1 MIRRLR
7 LASPSDWRFELE
19 QVEADPG
26 CWDRVAARA
35 AVEVFKAGPLRTP
48 AANIL
53 KQCMLAA
60 GADAI
65 VARGCI
71 DASVDSSL
79 ALVLGTPRQLRQA
92 ASSLEGQPFGLP
104 ELGRSILELLGPDRR
119 RACLAL
125 RSGTLTFTNG
135 PAVMGILNI
144 TPDSFSDGGLY
155 LAPQAAADRAVEMH
169 AQGASIVD
177 VGAEST
183 RPGSLRVPSAIQRE
197 RIIPVVREIRR
208 RDPGLPLSVDTSDPD
223 TARAALGEGVDMIN
237 DVTALSEPGMAE
249 LAASTGTPVIL
260 MHMKGRPRDMQASP
274 SYDDVIGEIV
284 AFLEERVASACAA
297 GVPRSLILVDPGI
310 GFGKR
315 LCDNIAIVRRLREF
329 RCLGVPVVLGHSR
342 KSFLGTVTGKGEA
355 SERDPATAA
364 LSALAARDADM
375 LRVHDVVATVQAV
388 KVAMAV
394 HGGPTE

>member
-71 DASVDSSL
+71 DASVDDSN
-79 ALVLGTPRQLRQA
+79 ALVLGTPRQLRLA
-92 ASSLEGQPFGLP
+92 AASLEGQPFGLP
-104 ELGRSILELLGPDRR
+104 ELGRSILGLLPSCHHRD
-119 RACLAL
+119 CLAL
-125 RSGTLTFTNG
+125 RSGTLSFADR

-155 LAPQAAADRAVEMH
+155 LDPHTAADRAVDMR
-169 AQGASIVD
+169 AQGAAIVD

-223 TARAALGEGVDMIN
+223 TARAAIDEGVDMIN

-249 LAASTGTPVIL
+249 LAASTGTPVVL
-260 MHMKGRPRDMQASP
+260 MHMKGRPRDMQAAP

-284 AFLEERVASACAA
+284 SFLEERIASACAA
-297 GVPRSLILVDPGI
+297 GVPRSHILVDPGI

-315 LCDNIAIVRRLREF
+315 LQDNLAIVRRLGEF

-342 KSFLGTVTGKGEA
+342 KSFLGTVTGEGGA
-355 SERDPATAA
+355 SDRDPATAA

-375 LRVHDVVATVQAV
+375 LRVHDVAGTVQAV

-394 HGGPTE
+394 HGGPPE